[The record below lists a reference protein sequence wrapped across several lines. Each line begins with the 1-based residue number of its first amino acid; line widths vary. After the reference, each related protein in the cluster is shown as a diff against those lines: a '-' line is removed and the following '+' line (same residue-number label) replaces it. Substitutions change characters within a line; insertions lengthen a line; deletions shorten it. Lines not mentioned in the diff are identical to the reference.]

1 MHQERRKM
9 KIQDNTV
16 ILPKPTEELLVEHE
30 KNWRLKLPKDYKDF
44 VMNYN
49 GGIPEEKLFKCNEH
63 YYEVTRFLCILKNV
77 SETKEG
83 WYDISVVESQIGERL
98 TDNGDLIGVE
108 VLPIA
113 ELFAG
118 DYVCLDYRKNKEAP
132 CVCIWSNDESGDF
145 DPVTYKVANTFTDFI
160 TLLNKR
166 ILD

>member
-1 MHQERRKM
+1 M

>member
-1 MHQERRKM
+1 M

-16 ILPKPTEELLVEHE
+16 ILPKPTEKLLLEHE
-30 KNWRLKLPKDYKDF
+30 RKWRLKLPEDYKDF
-44 VMNYN
+44 VMNYS
-49 GGIPEEKLFKCNEH
+49 GGIPGEKFFRCNKRN
-63 YYEVTRFLCILKNV
+63 YEVTRFLCILKNV

-108 VLPIA
+108 ILPVA

-118 DYVCLDYRKNKEAP
+118 DYVCLDYRENKEIP

-145 DPVTYKVANTFTDFI
+145 DPVTYKVADTFKEFI
-160 TLLNKR
+160 ALLNN
-166 ILD
+166 DQ